1 MSIKK
6 SMRSGRKKRYIII
19 SIVGICAI
27 TVALY
32 NAEQS
37 NPYKNSK
44 TWNFDDYQPNNEL
57 SNANTNSTEETWIV
71 KLDESASSKPNVL
84 AKLANSNSTTPY
96 HIKTL
101 PDEMSVS
108 NSKSSV
114 KFKIIPEKGEQS
126 AGLIIRFQDPD
137 HYFVLV
143 ADALNN
149 RFSLCR
155 TEPNRVI
162 CTQDTNVN
170 VTTGVWHTI
179 TAQVSKQ
186 GIAGYL
192 DDRLLIQRYDQ
203 HYISGKI
210 GMWAKG
216 NSEVYF
222 DDLKID
228 Y

>member
-1 MSIKK
+1 MY
-6 SMRSGRKKRYIII
+6 SGRKKRYTIAAIIGVSAIII
-19 SIVGICAI
+19 
-27 TVALY
+27 ALY

-44 TWNFDDYQPNNEL
+44 TWNFDDYLQNNDVF
-57 SNANTNSTEETWIV
+57 SVTNTNSSGETWVV
-71 KLDESASSKPNVL
+71 KSVESAPSRPNVL
-84 AKLANSNSTTPY
+84 AKLASDSGTTY
-96 HIKTL
+96 HIKL
-101 PDEMSVS
+101 PDADSS
-108 NSKSSV
+108 SSSKSSV
-114 KFKIIPEKGEQS
+114 KFNIISEKGEQS

-155 TEPNRVI
+155 AEPSRVI
-162 CTQDTNVN
+162 CTQDTNAN

-179 TAQVSKQ
+179 TAQVSGQ
-186 GIAGYL
+186 GVAGYL
-192 DDRLLIQRYDQ
+192 DDKLLIQRYDQ
-203 HYISGKI
+203 HYQSGRI
-210 GMWAKG
+210 GMWTKG
-216 NSEVYF
+216 NTEAYF